1 MRKILIILFII
12 PVFIYGQDVPLTEK
26 KVTTEFMENKERK
39 LKGNNRL
46 IAEYEDTLK
55 VMAHKIM
62 NAETEAE
69 KYLANTAFID
79 NLKEVLQ
86 YEKSFKFPFDSLPT
100 IARIISPDNTFRI
113 FNWLLKRDN
122 GVYEYYAIVHYHN
135 KKRKRYEIISL
146 VDNSA
151 NIRNTEHEDLD
162 AKNWY
167 GGLYYQIAYI
177 KKVGRKHY
185 TLLAWDGNDGYS
197 TKKIIDVMYFS
208 GKNKIKFGL
217 PIFKKNKK
225 ESQKRIVIEYDAK
238 TSVSVRY
245 QEKEKRIVFN
255 HLVPPKK
262 DLKGLEEYYIP
273 EGTFNSYQYKK
284 GKWWLE
290 QDIDIRNQQKV
301 KKIKKPKRG
310 LVPR

>member
-1 MRKILIILFII
+1 MRKISLLLFILI
-12 PVFIYGQDVPLTEK
+12 SLNSSAQ
-26 KVTTEFMENKERK
+26 
-39 LKGNNRL
+39 KGNNNL
-46 IAEYEDTLK
+46 FAQYEDTLK
-55 VMAHKIM
+55 IMAHTIM
-62 NAETEAE
+62 NAETETE
-69 KYLANTAFID
+69 KRLANTAFIT
-79 NLKEVLQ
+79 NLTEVLQ
-86 YEKSFKFPFDSLPT
+86 YEKSFDFPFDSLTT
-100 IARIISPDNTFRI
+100 IARILSPDNTFRI
-113 FNWLLKRDN
+113 FNWLLKKDN
-122 GVYEYYAIVHYHN
+122 GAYEYYAIVHYHN
-135 KKRKRYEIISL
+135 KKRKRYEIIYL

-151 NIRNTEHEDLD
+151 NIRNAEQEDLD

-167 GGLYYQIAYI
+167 GGLYYKIAYI
-177 KKVGRKHY
+177 KKAGLKYY

-197 TKKIIDVMYFS
+197 TKKIMDVMYFS

-225 ESQKRIVIEYDAK
+225 ESQKRVIIEYDAK

-262 DLKGLEEYYIP
+262 DLEGLEEYYIP

>member
-1 MRKILIILFII
+1 MQKICLFIFSLLSI
-12 PVFIYGQDVPLTEK
+12 QCFSQ
-26 KVTTEFMENKERK
+26 
-39 LKGNNRL
+39 KGNNRL

-55 VMAHKIM
+55 VMAYKIM

-69 KYLANTAFID
+69 KQLANTAFIY

-86 YEKSFKFPFDSLPT
+86 YEKSFKFPFDSLTT

-113 FNWLLKRDN
+113 FNWLLKREN
-122 GVYEYYAIVHYHN
+122 GAYEYYAIVHYHN

-146 VDNSA
+146 LDNSA
-151 NIRNTEHEDLD
+151 NIRNAEHEDLD

-167 GGLYYQIAYI
+167 GSLYYQIAYI
-177 KKVGRKHY
+177 KKAGRKYY
-185 TLLAWDGNDGYS
+185 TLLSWDGNDSYS

-225 ESQKRIVIEYDAK
+225 ESQKRIVIEYDAR
-238 TSVSVRY
+238 TSVSVKY
-245 QEKEKRIVFN
+245 KQKEQRIVFN

-262 DLKGLEEYYIP
+262 DLEGLEEYYIP
-273 EGTFNSYQYKK
+273 EGTFNAYQYNK
-284 GKWWLE
+284 GKWWLK

-301 KKIKKPKRG
+301 NKIKKPKRG
-310 LVPR
+310 LIPR

>member
-1 MRKILIILFII
+1 MKKICILVFVLHSLI
-12 PVFIYGQDVPLTEK
+12 GSAQ
-26 KVTTEFMENKERK
+26 
-39 LKGNNRL
+39 KGNNNL
-46 IAEYEDTLK
+46 FAEYEDTLK
-55 VMAHKIM
+55 VMAHTIM

-69 KYLANTAFID
+69 KRLANQAFIT
-79 NLKEVLQ
+79 NLTEVLQ
-86 YEKSFKFPFDSLPT
+86 YEKSFKFSFDSLPT
-100 IARIISPDNTFRI
+100 IARILSPDNTFRI
-113 FNWLLKRDN
+113 FNWLLKKDN
-122 GVYEYYAIVHYHN
+122 GAYEYYAIVHYHN
-135 KKRKRYEIISL
+135 KKRKRYEIIPL

-151 NIRNTEHEDLD
+151 NIRNAEQEDLG
-162 AKNWY
+162 AKNWF

-177 KKVGRKHY
+177 KKLGRKYY

-225 ESQKRIVIEYDAK
+225 ESQKRVIIEYDAK
-238 TSVSVRY
+238 TSVSVKY
-245 QEKEKRIVFN
+245 QQKEQRIVFN

-262 DLKGLEEYYIP
+262 DLEGLEEYYIP

-301 KKIKKPKRG
+301 KRIKKPKRG

>member
-1 MRKILIILFII
+1 MQKIYLIIFTII
-12 PVFIYGQDVPLTEK
+12 SLNSLAQ
-26 KVTTEFMENKERK
+26 
-39 LKGNNRL
+39 KGNNKL

-55 VMAHKIM
+55 IMAHSIM

-69 KYLANTAFID
+69 RRLANSAFIA
-79 NLKEVLQ
+79 NLTEILQ

-100 IARIISPDNTFRI
+100 IARLLSPDNTFRI
-113 FNWLLKRDN
+113 FNWLLKKDN
-122 GVYEYYAIVHYHN
+122 GAFEYYAIVHYHN
-135 KKRKRYEIISL
+135 KKRKRYEIIPL
-146 VDNSA
+146 VDNSD
-151 NIRNTEHEDLD
+151 NIRNPEQEDLD

-177 KKVGRKHY
+177 KKIGRKYY

-225 ESQKRIVIEYDAK
+225 ESHKRIVIEYDAK
-238 TSVSVRY
+238 TSVSVKY
-245 QEKEKRIVFN
+245 QQKEQRIVFN

-262 DLKGLEEYYIP
+262 DLEGLEEYYIP
-273 EGTFNSYQYKK
+273 EGTFNSYKYNK
-284 GKWWLE
+284 GKWLLK

-301 KKIKKPKRG
+301 KRIKKPKRG
-310 LVPR
+310 LVPK

>member
-1 MRKILIILFII
+1 MKKICILVFVLHSLISSA
-12 PVFIYGQDVPLTEK
+12 Q
-26 KVTTEFMENKERK
+26 
-39 LKGNNRL
+39 KGNNNL
-46 IAEYEDTLK
+46 FAEYEDTLK
-55 VMAHKIM
+55 VMAHTIM

-69 KYLANTAFID
+69 KRVANQAFIT
-79 NLKEVLQ
+79 NLTEVLQ
-86 YEKSFKFPFDSLPT
+86 YEKSFKFSFDSLPT

-113 FNWLLKRDN
+113 FNWLLKKDN
-122 GVYEYYAIVHYHN
+122 GAYEYYAIVHYHN
-135 KKRKRYEIISL
+135 KKRKRYEIIPL

-151 NIRNTEHEDLD
+151 NIRNAEQEDLD
-162 AKNWY
+162 AKNWH

-177 KKVGRKHY
+177 KKLGRKYY

-225 ESQKRIVIEYDAK
+225 ESQKRVVIEYDAK
-238 TSVSVRY
+238 TSVSVKY
-245 QEKEKRIVFN
+245 QQKEQRIVFN

-262 DLKGLEEYYIP
+262 DLEGLEEYYIP

-301 KKIKKPKRG
+301 KRIKKPKRG